1 MRYNSLGTT
10 GLRVSQLGF
19 GCGSIGGIL
28 VRGDYP
34 AMVQTV
40 GRAIDLGV
48 SYFDT
53 AALYGRGQSEVNL
66 GAVLRELGAD
76 VLVGSKARPAGDQ
89 IEQIGSSIIQ
99 SVEHS
104 LRRLGRDHID
114 LIQLHNRVEWQRQ
127 AGQDVLGVGDLDEV
141 QAAFQTLQ
149 QQGKV
154 RFYGLAAPGEPGPL
168 RQAVARGAFSSMQ
181 IPYNMLNPTAGAPAP
196 LGFPFQDYGRL
207 IDHAA
212 HQGMGVIAF
221 RILAGGALSG
231 DAGRH
236 PVAAPSVDPIA
247 TDRDYAADVARSQ
260 RFAFLLEQGVAGSL
274 AEAAIRFAVS
284 KIGVSTAILGIS
296 SLEQLEQ
303 AVAAVERGP
312 LPAGV
317 IAAIEQIV

>member
-1 MRYNSLGTT
+1 MKYNSLGTT

-34 AMVQTV
+34 AMVQAV

-48 SYFDT
+48 NYFDT

-76 VLVGSKARPAGDQ
+76 VLVSSKARPAGDQ
-89 IEQIGSSIIQ
+89 ISQIRRSIIE

-104 LRRLGRDHID
+104 LRRLGRDHVD
-114 LIQLHNRVEWQRQ
+114 LIQLHNRVDWQRQ
-127 AGQDVLGVGDLDEV
+127 VGRDVLGVADLDEV
-141 QAAFQTLQ
+141 RDAFETLAR
-149 QQGKV
+149 QGKV
-154 RFYGLAAPGEPGPL
+154 RYYGLAAPGEPEPL
-168 RQAVARGAFSSMQ
+168 RQAVSTGHFASIQ

-196 LGFPFQDYGRL
+196 AGFTFQNYGRL

-212 HQGMGVIAF
+212 QHGMGVIAF

-231 DAGRH
+231 STERH
-236 PVAAPSVDPIA
+236 PVAASSVDPIA
-247 TDRDYAADVARSQ
+247 TDREYAADVARAQ
-260 RFAFLLEQGVAGSL
+260 RFAYMVEQGISASL
-274 AEAAIRFAVS
+274 VEAALRFAVS
-284 KIGVSTAILGIS
+284 KPGVSTAILGIS
-296 SLEQLEQ
+296 SIDQLEQ
-303 AVAAVERGP
+303 AVASVERGP

-317 IAAIEQIV
+317 LAGIENMA

>member
-1 MRYNSLGTT
+1 VRYNSLGTT

-19 GCGSIGGIL
+19 GCGSVGGIL

-34 AMVQTV
+34 AMVQTI

-53 AALYGRGQSEVNL
+53 AAFYGLGQSEVNL

-89 IEQIGSSIIQ
+89 IKQIGASIIQ
-99 SVEHS
+99 SVEQS

-114 LIQLHNRVEWQRQ
+114 LIQLHNRVDWQRQ
-127 AGQDVLGVGDLDEV
+127 PGHDVLGVDDLDGV
-141 QAAFQTLQ
+141 RAAFQTLQ

-154 RFYGLAAPGEPGPL
+154 RFFGLAAPGEPGPL
-168 RQAVARGAFSSMQ
+168 GHAVARRAFSSIQ

-196 LGFPFQDYGRL
+196 PGFSFQDYGRL
-207 IDHAA
+207 IDQAA
-212 HQGMGVIAF
+212 QQQMGVIAF
-221 RILAGGALSG
+221 RILAGGALGG
-231 DAGRH
+231 DGRRH

-247 TDRDYAADVARSQ
+247 SDRDYAADVLRAQ
-260 RFAFLLEQGVAGSL
+260 RFTFLVEQGIAGSL
-274 AEAAIRFAVS
+274 AEAAIRFAIS
-284 KIGVSTAILGIS
+284 KTGVSTAILGIS

-312 LPAGV
+312 LPAGA
-317 IAAIEQIV
+317 IADIEKTV